1 MLPVQKEERERVRSI
16 SEELRS
22 LFAAQGRSVRVVY
35 RTCQAAFG
43 HEGPRNLVPRQRDAN
58 RITVFL
64 DFWDR
69 DIACGNLRR
78 VVAFPESHIEELPPP
93 SEGRFHA
100 LRVDLEK
107 TPSRYV
113 FLGLDD
119 LKRNW
124 ARVLL

>member
-1 MLPVQKEERERVRSI
+1 MPVQKEERERVRSI

-22 LFAAQGRSVRVVY
+22 FITEQGRSVRIIY
-35 RTCQAAFG
+35 RTCQTAFG
-43 HEGPRNLVPRQRDAN
+43 HEGPRNLVPRQREAN

-64 DFWDR
+64 DFRNR
-69 DIACGNLRR
+69 DIACDSLRR
-78 VVAFPESHIEELPPP
+78 VIAFPESHIEELPPP

>member
-16 SEELRS
+16 SEGLRS
-22 LFAAQGRSVRVVY
+22 FFAEQGRSVRVIY
-35 RTCQAAFG
+35 RTCQTAFG
-43 HEGPRNLVPRQRDAN
+43 HEGPRNLVPRQREAN
-58 RITVFL
+58 RITIYL
-64 DFWDR
+64 DFRDR
-69 DIACGNLRR
+69 DIACDSLRR
-78 VVAFPESHIEELPPP
+78 VIASPESHIEGLPPP

-107 TPSRYV
+107 IPSRYV
-113 FLGLDD
+113 FLDLAD